1 MIKNF
6 NEIKELVCESLEIKI
21 NEFADTDKLLKCPTW
36 DSIGLLTIIANFKQ
50 KYNITLD
57 GKHINILITFNDL
70 FQYIITTI
78 K

>member
-1 MIKNF
+1 MIVNF

-21 NEFADTDKLLKCPTW
+21 HEFADTDKLLTCPTW

-50 KYNITLD
+50 KYNVTLD
-57 GKHINILITFNDL
+57 GKYINSLITFNDL
-70 FQYIITTI
+70 FQYIVTSI